1 MMLYG
6 SVSQPAG
13 VSAAVFWLA
22 RFGTGR
28 AAVSL
33 RRVPA
38 PTMNN
43 EFDMARS

>member
-6 SVSQPAG
+6 SVLRPAG
-13 VSAAVFWLA
+13 VSAAVFRLV
-22 RFGTGR
+22 RLGTGR
-28 AAVSL
+28 AAISL
-33 RRVPA
+33 RRIPA